1 MNSLIKFPHDLSLNV
16 VSKYD
21 IATTASDIFLEL
33 KDNYGIWICP
43 NGGEL
48 KEKIFRVG
56 HIGNLKKEDYDKL
69 IEAFNDLKYKKII

>member
-1 MNSLIKFPHDLSLNV
+1 MKKV
-16 VSKYD
+16 VPFTKTITFRTMIAEITD
-21 IATTASDIFLEL
+21 IEVTHTLEL